1 MGKEPVV
8 IQFFMEV
15 SEAELIS
22 KALSHVIDRGLEDD
36 DLDLCQELMESIDEV
51 LKDAD

>member
-36 DLDLCQELMESIDEV
+36 LDLCQELMESIDEV